1 MFEREDW
8 KVFYG
13 IESDSHC
20 KMTIKWHSKQIISFR
35 VEFSE
40 VSQENQDPFSEW
52 QSILLLRSDV
62 GAELLADQWR
72 EIETFVTSRKQA

>member
-20 KMTIKWHSKQIISFR
+20 KMTIEWQSKRIISR

-40 VSQENQDPFSEW
+40 VSQENQDSFSEW
-52 QSILLLRSDV
+52 QSILLLRSDI
-62 GAELLADQWR
+62 GAESLADHWR
-72 EIETFVTSRKQA
+72 EIGTLVTSRKQA